1 MIINY
6 QKNPTSS
13 HSAKT
18 ARISLLRWPILIGN
32 RNMTLTTTKQF
43 RGSRAKRN
51 SRSKTFAIEHIPG
64 YQAGCWNT
72 LIFGTVPLWHVCP
85 SQLFHVR
92 FSTCTRHH
100 LFHSLIGIFL
110 CDHHKHPEGRKIFI
124 VVLSMIF
131 EENKEIWKAASKQKT
146 RSDDSYFHNFYRFM
160 QNRTKI
166 SIIS

>member
-6 QKNPTSS
+6 QKKPTFS

-18 ARISLLRWPILIGN
+18 AWISLPRWPILIGN
-32 RNMTLTTTKQF
+32 RNLTLTTTKQF
-43 RGSRAKRN
+43 LGLRAKRN

-64 YQAGCWNT
+64 YQAGCWNI

-100 LFHSLIGIFL
+100 LFHSLTGIFL
-110 CDHHKHPEGRKIFI
+110 CDHHKRPEGRKNI
-124 VVLSMIF
+124 
-131 EENKEIWKAASKQKT
+131 
-146 RSDDSYFHNFYRFM
+146 YC
-160 QNRTKI
+160 
-166 SIIS
+166 SIIYDFWRE